1 MECWKTKQCP
11 KEVMERC
18 PAYRTGNTTELR
30 CRRFAPLERI
40 FEAARSAGDR
50 EPAEK
55 PVIKCFDCPVFLFR
69 KQKTSGQ
76 SCEKIAASD
85 GSRGIE

>member
-18 PAYRTGNTTELR
+18 PAYRTENTTELR

-40 FEAARSAGDR
+40 FEAARSDGDR
-50 EPAEK
+50 LLIGK
-55 PVIKCFDCPVFLFR
+55 PVIKCFSCPVFLSR
-69 KQKTSGQ
+69 KQTTSPQPCG
-76 SCEKIAASD
+76 KIAASD